1 MAKTSMLTSRYI
13 IILRLPL
20 PAMESTRLKKVSRLI
35 ERDLGEIFQQMAKNH
50 FKGTLISVTKARVS
64 SDLGVARIYVSIFPA
79 KQGDE
84 ILKYIQEHT
93 SFVRNELAQRA
104 GKQLRIIPELRF
116 FLDDSLDYE
125 ENIDRLLRGEG
136 ENPIK

>member
-1 MAKTSMLTSRYI
+1 
-13 IILRLPL
+13 
-20 PAMESTRLKKVSRLI
+20 MESTRLKKVARLI
-35 ERDLGEIFQQMAKNH
+35 ERDLGEVFQQMAKNN
-50 FKGTLISVTKARVS
+50 FRGTLISVTKARVS
-64 SDLGVARIYVSIFPA
+64 SDLGVARIYVSIFPT
-79 KQGDE
+79 KESNE

-93 SFVRNELAQRA
+93 NSVRNELGQRA

-125 ENIDRLLRGEG
+125 ENINRLLRGEG